1 MLGAKKAPHTIS
13 RISFGTREIEVRVR
27 VERIR
32 RGRRMPEVDYVET
45 RAPRKRP
52 EISRGMESS
61 SVEEPNHF
69 DEIAAS
75 NLRLPWRINRSHRGD
90 E

>member
-1 MLGAKKAPHTIS
+1 
-13 RISFGTREIEVRVR
+13 VRVR

-52 EISRGMESS
+52 DAARAMDNGFGA
-61 SVEEPNHF
+61 EPDHF
-69 DEIAAS
+69 EEIAAS
-75 NLRLPWRINRSHRGD
+75 NLRLPWRINRSHKGD

>member
-1 MLGAKKAPHTIS
+1 M
-13 RISFGTREIEVRVR
+13 RVR

-52 EISRGMESS
+52 EIPRMAESTS
-61 SVEEPNHF
+61 DEEPNHF

-75 NLRLPWRINRSHRGD
+75 NLRLPWRINRSHKGD

>member
-1 MLGAKKAPHTIS
+1 M
-13 RISFGTREIEVRVR
+13 RVR

-52 EISRGMESS
+52 ADGLRVAKNPFEA
-61 SVEEPNHF
+61 EPDHF
-69 DEIAAS
+69 EEIAAS
-75 NLRLPWRINRSHRGD
+75 NLRLPWRINRSHKDD